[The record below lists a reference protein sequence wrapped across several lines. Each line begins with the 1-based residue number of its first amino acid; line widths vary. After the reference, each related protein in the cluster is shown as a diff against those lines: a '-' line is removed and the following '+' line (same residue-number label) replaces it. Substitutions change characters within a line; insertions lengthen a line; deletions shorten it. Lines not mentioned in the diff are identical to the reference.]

1 MVGFLSGLKRV
12 TQSNR
17 IMSLLKNKWV
27 IFAFRISLGVVF
39 LYASFDKIRDP
50 GSFSS
55 NIQNYQI
62 LPYGITNLFA
72 IFLPWVELYV
82 GACLILGVFLN
93 GAALLSMGMMVMFII
108 ALGQAL
114 VRGLDIECGCFS
126 QEGSLVGLNTLLRD
140 IIWLAMAVFVWRR
153 EDKTLELFPKS
164 G

>member
-1 MVGFLSGLKRV
+1 
-12 TQSNR
+12 
-17 IMSLLKNKWV
+17 MSLLKNKWV

-114 VRGLDIECGCFS
+114 ARGLDIECGCFS

-153 EDKTLELFPKS
+153 KDKTLELFPKS

>member
-1 MVGFLSGLKRV
+1 
-12 TQSNR
+12 
-17 IMSLLKNKWV
+17 MSLLKNKWV

-39 LYASFDKIRDP
+39 LYASVDKIRDP
-50 GSFSS
+50 GSFSG
-55 NIQNYQI
+55 NIQNSQI

-82 GACLILGVFLN
+82 GACLLLGVFVD
-93 GAALLSMGMMVMFII
+93 GAAFLSTGMMVMFII

-114 VRGLDIECGCFS
+114 ARGLDIECGCFS

-140 IIWLAMAVFVWRR
+140 LIWLAMALFVWRR
-153 EDKTLELFPKS
+153 EEKTLELFPKS

>member
-72 IFLPWVELYV
+72 IFLPWVELYA
-82 GACLILGVFLN
+82 GACLLLGVFLN

-114 VRGLDIECGCFS
+114 ARGLDIECGCFS

>member
-108 ALGQAL
+108 SLGQAFA
-114 VRGLDIECGCFS
+114 RGLDIECGCFS

>member
-1 MVGFLSGLKRV
+1 
-12 TQSNR
+12 
-17 IMSLLKNKWV
+17 MSLLKNKWV

-72 IFLPWVELYV
+72 IFLPWVELHV

>member
-114 VRGLDIECGCFS
+114 ARGLDIECGCFS

-153 EDKTLELFPKS
+153 EDKTLDLFPKS

>member
-1 MVGFLSGLKRV
+1 
-12 TQSNR
+12 
-17 IMSLLKNKWV
+17 MSLLKNKWV

-93 GAALLSMGMMVMFII
+93 GAALLSTGMMVMFII

-126 QEGSLVGLNTLLRD
+126 QEGSLVGLNTMLRD